1 MKVGTKYEYPD
12 WRLSPTLVENIKK
25 MYGRFGL
32 NQIEDKKMLAVFL
45 GHKSPSG
52 GFNSKMA
59 AMKTYGLISGRG
71 FVQVTELGKRIAY
84 PDKPN
89 EAYEAVK
96 EAVNNIP
103 LWRELYEKY
112 TSKGVE
118 LPDED
123 FWVDLQTIANLVPDD
138 AKKASKIVRKD
149 YLDDIQ
155 YLNSLKE
162 AQTEAIGMTGTPQ
175 INTFKA
181 NPSVSSTPDTI
192 SADAA
197 AIVSGLVKL
206 EAFKVAKDFI
216 DFIEQKKKSEK
227 PTENTCENK
236 TES

>member
-12 WRLSPTLVENIKK
+12 WRLSPTLVENLRK

-32 NQIEDKKMLAVFL
+32 NKIEDKKMLAVFL
-45 GHKSPSG
+45 GHKGPSG
-52 GFNSKMA
+52 GFNSKIA
-59 AMKTYGLISGRG
+59 AMKVYGLISGRG
-71 FVQVTELGKRIAY
+71 FVQVTELGRRIVY

-89 EAYEAVK
+89 EAYEAVR

-123 FWVDLQTIANLVPDD
+123 FWVDLQTIADLVPDD
-138 AKKASKIVRKD
+138 AKKASKTVRKD
-149 YLDDIQ
+149 YLDDVQ

-162 AQTEAIGMTGTPQ
+162 TQIEVDHVKPSPQ
-175 INTFKA
+175 IDTSKA
-181 NPSVSSTPDTI
+181 NLSGYPTADNV

-227 PTENTCENK
+227 PKEDTCEK
-236 TES
+236 QTES

>member
-1 MKVGTKYEYPD
+1 MEGLQKMKVGKKYQYPD
-12 WRLSPTLVENIKK
+12 WRLSPTLVENLRK

-32 NQIEDKKMLAVFL
+32 NKIDDKKMLAVFL
-45 GHKSPSG
+45 GHKGPSG

-71 FVQVTELGKRIAY
+71 FVQVTELGKRIVY
-84 PDKPN
+84 PEKPN

-123 FWVDLQTIANLVPDD
+123 FWVDLQEIAVLVPDD
-138 AKKASKIVRKD
+138 AKKASKTVRKD

-155 YLNSLKE
+155 YLNSLKGT
-162 AQTEAIGMTGTPQ
+162 QTEAKQMAGSSQ
-175 INTFKA
+175 INTSSA
-181 NPSVSSTPDTI
+181 NL

-206 EAFKVAKDFI
+206 EAYKVAKDFI
-216 DFIEQKKKSEK
+216 DFLEEKKKSPKESK
-227 PTENTCENK
+227 SSSETK

>member
-1 MKVGTKYEYPD
+1 MKVGKKYEYPD
-12 WRLSPTLVENIKK
+12 WRLSPTLVENLRK

-32 NQIEDKKMLAVFL
+32 NKIEDKKMLAVFL
-45 GHKSPSG
+45 GHKGPSG
-52 GFNSKMA
+52 GFNSKIA

-71 FVQVTELGKRIAY
+71 FVQVTELGKRIVY

-103 LWRELYEKY
+103 LWRQLYEKY

-123 FWVDLQTIANLVPDD
+123 FWVDLQEIAELVPDD
-138 AKKASKIVRKD
+138 AKKASKTIRND

-162 AQTEAIGMTGTPQ
+162 AQIEVEHVEPSSKIDTP
-175 INTFKA
+175 KA
-181 NPSVSSTPDTI
+181 KISDIPAADNVS
-192 SADAA
+192 AA
-197 AIVSGLVKL
+197 AAEIVSGLMKL
-206 EAFKVAKDFI
+206 DAFKVAKDFI
-216 DFIEQKKKSEK
+216 DFIEEKKKSKEPKETCEK
-227 PTENTCENK
+227 KTEN
-236 TES
+236 